1 MILLRANA
9 ELQRTFERVIE
20 AMQVPVQW
28 NGIFAVI
35 DNYIILQGEVRSLF
49 FHFDS
54 RRVVTN
60 LIDIPVQEEAVTP
73 VDANIRV
80 QNAINMILYAFG
92 KWGNIKGLRVDKD
105 YGQLNRL
112 FAGIMREYEVEPEY
126 TREYYRFYRGNMR
139 ITYEDVMQ
147 LAIEYRE
154 EDVSESEEEGE
165 TAGLW
170 RKIIWKRQAAE
181 FVRTE
186 TTAEERKTGRLGNN
200 FYMVGYLC
208 PVCRKNLHM
217 VVYPSGSEFRIETEE
232 GAVLLARAAACD
244 CCNSFYTP
252 RPRKL
257 FAEGDIYVMEFGED
271 RRAYEDYLELLGQ
284 NGARVSNSNCNEFVD
299 KSRYAESGEED
310 AKSLDELVEKLPE
323 LPDIEVQKLMA
334 RMEEGFYPEESR
346 GRVERQVRAQER
358 ERIQERE
365 RGAAAGS
372 GGRERSA
379 DTAGSRGREKSAD
392 TAGSADTVG
401 TAGRTGSADTAGSG
415 GREKGADIVGTA
427 GRDGYAG
434 TVGSAG
440 GEPGAKTR
448 RREAAEDGRGDR
460 GGAGSAGQSGGGAGS
475 RDGGRISPG
484 AEEQQ
489 ELERRYE
496 ARIEMIERFSDRQL
510 RELKTQIS
518 GERKLDAATKKQ
530 YLNRIERK
538 LVQGRVGQ
546 LAKKV
551 DGCEGKSYILM
562 KRVCEEI
569 EHAQLPPEEK
579 EPLLKRLGEWRLAQG
594 EREVRQL
601 VEKMPPTLDREG
613 YRRYVQR
620 IRDYEDVD
628 ISPYEEQLLER
639 RRKAEEQELANVV
652 RRARKVSREDYE
664 ELAAKLREGDFL
676 PGLAAPYLEKI
687 ESKIRELDAEEIA
700 RICPD
705 PMKMS
710 FEEGMVSY
718 QMIREGDFLPELKE
732 NTLKMLEKRLAKL
745 KTDECELL
753 VQKLS
758 SELREAGISENPQ
771 HHFYPARKALL
782 GQAAPEELRVIDF
795 AMASYAAGTGL
806 FEYPIL
812 VEDATRSGTG
822 KEGFILTPDHFY
834 YSTLLSAYGFPI
846 GGIDSVTA
854 STGLLN
860 RGLYVHRKN
869 GAKIKVPCAV
879 ETKELTAFAEVLND
893 YIHYLQEKPES
904 RQLPYLA
911 KEKHDTICCLRCG
924 HIYRGGNVCPECGF
938 QNNE

>member
-9 ELQRTFERVIE
+9 ELQKTFERVID

-60 LIDIPVQEEAVTP
+60 LIDIPVQEEAVEP
-73 VDANIRV
+73 VGTNMRV
-80 QNAINMILYAFG
+80 QNAVNMILYAFG
-92 KWGNIKGLRVDKD
+92 KWGNIKGLRVDKG
-105 YGQLNRL
+105 YEELNRL

-126 TREYYRFYRGNMR
+126 TREYFRFYRGNMR
-139 ITYEDVMQ
+139 ITYEDVVQ
-147 LAIEYRE
+147 LAVEYRE
-154 EDVSESEEEGE
+154 EDAAETEDEEE
-165 TAGLW
+165 TPGLW

-181 FVRTE
+181 FVRTDL
-186 TTAEERKTGRLGNN
+186 AEEKRRGERLGNN

-217 VVYPSGSEFRIETEE
+217 VVYPPGNEFRIETEE
-232 GAVLLARAAACD
+232 GAVILARAAACD
-244 CCNSFYTP
+244 SCRSFYTP

-257 FAEGDIYVMEFGED
+257 FAEGDIYCMEFGED
-271 RRAYEDYLELLGQ
+271 RRAYEDYLELLGR
-284 NGARVSNSNCNEFVD
+284 NGARVSNSSCNEFAD
-299 KSRYAESGEED
+299 KSRYDAEETGDS
-310 AKSLDELVEKLPE
+310 KSLEELVQDLPE

-346 GRVERQVRAQER
+346 RRAEGEIRAQER
-358 ERIQERE
+358 DRIKGRE
-365 RGAAAGS
+365 RAAAG
-372 GGRERSA
+372 EN
-379 DTAGSRGREKSAD
+379 
-392 TAGSADTVG
+392 
-401 TAGRTGSADTAGSG
+401 
-415 GREKGADIVGTA
+415 
-427 GRDGYAG
+427 
-434 TVGSAG
+434 
-440 GEPGAKTR
+440 GAKTER
-448 RREAAEDGRGDR
+448 QTAGQQAAAFRPAGGAVSGADGSYRHEASAGKSAGDGHEASAGRSGGNRYEASAGKSAEDRSAGVSLGPREAAEDRRDARDAAGAA
-460 GGAGSAGQSGGGAGS
+460 GGSGARNRGGGAS
-475 RDGGRISPG
+475 SPG
-484 AEEQQ
+484 EGEQQ

-510 RELKTQIS
+510 RELKKQIS
-518 GERKLDAATKKQ
+518 GERKLDAATKRQ
-530 YLNRIERK
+530 YLDRIEHK
-538 LVQGRVGQ
+538 LVQERVGQ

-551 DGCEGKSYILM
+551 DGCEGKNYILM
-562 KRVCEEI
+562 KRVYEEI

-579 EPLLKRLGEWRLAQG
+579 EPLLRRLEEWRLAQG

-613 YRRYVQR
+613 YRRYVER
-620 IRDYEDVD
+620 IRDYEEVD
-628 ISPYEEQLLER
+628 LSPYEEQLLER
-639 RRKAEEQELANVV
+639 RRRAEEQELANTV
-652 RRARKVSREDYE
+652 RRARKVSKEDYE

-676 PGLAAPYLEKI
+676 PELAAPYLEKI
-687 ESKIRELDAEEIA
+687 EGKIRELDAEELA

-718 QMIREGDFLPELKE
+718 QMIQDGNFLPELRE
-732 NTLKMLEKRLAKL
+732 NALKMLEKRLAKL

-758 SELREAGISENPQ
+758 SELAEAGISERVQ
-771 HHFYPARKALL
+771 HHFYPARRALL
-782 GQAAPEELRVIDF
+782 GQADPEELRVIDY
-795 AMASYAAGTGL
+795 AMASYAAGVGL

-812 VEDATRSGTG
+812 VVDATRGGTG

-846 GGIDSVTA
+846 AGIDAVTA

-869 GAKIKVPCAV
+869 GTKIKVPCAV
-879 ETKELTAFAEVLND
+879 ETKELTAFAQVLDN
-893 YIHYLQEKPES
+893 YIRYLQEKPES

-924 HIYRGGNVCPECGF
+924 HIYRGGTVCPECGF
-938 QNNE
+938 QSNE